1 MVFLLYGKGTK
12 YIYYIQLTL
21 SNAVVGDPM
30 DQHPT
35 PYHCAAENLHV
46 TVDSPKLNYSPP
58 LVSEGNFFQEP
69 PWVPN
74 SVDAESLL

>member
-1 MVFLLYGKGTK
+1 MEKEQN
-12 YIYYIQLTL
+12 IYYIQLTL

-35 PYHCAAENLHV
+35 PHHCAAENLHV
-46 TVDSPKLNYSPP
+46 TVDSPKVNYSPP